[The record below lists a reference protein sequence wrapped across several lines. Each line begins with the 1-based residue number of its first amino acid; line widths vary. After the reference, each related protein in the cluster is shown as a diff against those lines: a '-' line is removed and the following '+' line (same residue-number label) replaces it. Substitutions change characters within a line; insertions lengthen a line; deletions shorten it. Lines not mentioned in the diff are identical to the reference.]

1 MNYKLLRH
9 LHKNKIFSTFYFL
22 SLGLQVLPCLGATHS
37 NSTSLVNNNP
47 SINQLN
53 NIKYQNKIN
62 HHLTRPSKYFIFSK
76 NIIKDKIKK
85 EKDLKIRLSK
95 EDLELNKKMNAREI
109 VKTQNNLF
117 IKRKGY
123 IKLKGP
129 ALTLSFKDVPAKDAL
144 QVVLKMGGYGYVYI
158 PKEQSDDR
166 KELDI
171 QKSKLI
177 TLSFEK
183 EEYEIIV
190 NSILI
195 ASGLQGKKEGNLI
208 FIGEDV
214 LYKGFKPES
223 SRIYKMKNTSASSG
237 ADYLA
242 SLGAVINK
250 VYLTNIGGPKN
261 DSLEKNSEENYSVK
275 SYGANQGPLRGLTG
289 TTDTRLET
297 ITLVGDLELI
307 TLAEDYL
314 KEIDQSLNQ
323 VAMSVKILDVN
334 LSNGNDFN
342 NSLNLKTKNPPMI
355 INNNSLGFSLDIGNL
370 SQSSMSFNPDF
381 NGTTDFINSLFYK
394 ISSNDTKVLASPT
407 LILSESKDNLSAG
420 AEVAGDLQLSSSSIG
435 RPRGNESF
443 VTVGTKVITNYNLI
457 QKENSLPVC
466 EAEFGTA
473 GLTFGAR
480 IHKVSSN
487 GYVSFSLSPE
497 LSSITG
503 SLNSGTCGLVNI
515 LSIRRL
521 DTGIIR
527 VKDGETFAL
536 TGVISDNET
545 EIETKLPIIGDIP
558 LLGIPFR
565 NRSKNVTKNELI
577 ILVTPKIID
586 QKYSIKIDEKSK
598 EFLTK

>member
-1 MNYKLLRH
+1 MDYKLIRH
-9 LHKNKIFSTFYFL
+9 THKNIVFIIFYSL
-22 SLGLQVLPCLGATHS
+22 SLGLQALPSLGATYS
-37 NSTSLVNNNP
+37 NSNNLGNNNT

-53 NIKYQNKIN
+53 KKKLQNKN
-62 HHLTRPSKYFIFSK
+62 SDYLSSLSKYFIFSK
-76 NIIKDKIKK
+76 NIIKEKITK
-85 EKDLKIRLSK
+85 ENDLRISLNNKDL
-95 EDLELNKKMNAREI
+95 EVNKKKNAREI
-109 VKTQNNLF
+109 LKTQKTLF

-123 IKLKGP
+123 LKLNGP

-144 QVVLKMGGYGYVYI
+144 QVVLKMGGYGYVYV
-158 PKEQSDDR
+158 PKEQTDEK
-166 KELDI
+166 KELDT
-171 QKSKLI
+171 QKSRLI

-183 EEYEIIV
+183 EEYEIII

-195 ASGLQGKKEGNLI
+195 ASGLQGKKEGDLI
-208 FIGEDV
+208 FVGEDV
-214 LYKGFKPES
+214 LNIGFNPES
-223 SRIYKMKNTSASSG
+223 SRVYKMKNTSASSG

-261 DSLEKNSEENYSVK
+261 DSLEKNSEQNYSVK
-275 SYGANQGPLRGLTG
+275 SFGANQGPLRGLTG

-307 TLAEDYL
+307 SLAEDYL
-314 KEIDQSLNQ
+314 TEIDQSLNQ

-334 LSNGNDFN
+334 LSNGNESY
-342 NSLNLKTKNPPMI
+342 NSLKLKTKNPPMI
-355 INNNSLGFSLDIGNL
+355 IDNNSLGFSLDIGNL

-407 LILSESKDNLSAG
+407 LILSESKDDLSSG
-420 AEVAGDLQLSSSSIG
+420 AEVAGDLELSTSSIG

-443 VTVGTKVITNYNLI
+443 VTVGTKVITNYNLV
-457 QKENSLPVC
+457 QQENSLPVC

-497 LSSITG
+497 LSSITS
-503 SLNSGTCGLVNI
+503 SLNSGTCGLVNV

-558 LLGIPFR
+558 LIGIPFR

-586 QKYSIKIDEKSK
+586 QKYSIKLDEKSK
-598 EFLTK
+598 KFLTK